1 MATAATSPGRK
12 ISAPIAMPIG
22 GCVRQH
28 REDRR
33 RRSVQHRGAEPAHQ
47 PQHEPCAREH
57 AEILQVLDDR
67 KASPDRES
75 ELRGVN
81 GEADTALEN
90 QVRDEHAFGH
100 LLNRRSD
107 HPVKGAL

>member
-1 MATAATSPGRK
+1 MATAATNPGRK
-12 ISAPIAMPIG
+12 ISG
-22 GCVRQH
+22 RLRQH
-28 REDRR
+28 REDRS

-47 PQHEPCAREH
+47 PKHEPCAREH

-75 ELRGVN
+75 ELRGIN
-81 GEADTALEN
+81 READTALEN
-90 QVRDEHAFGH
+90 QVGDKRAFGR

-107 HPVKGAL
+107 HPVEGAV